1 MIKVPVSAGELLDK
15 ISILRIKGDRLTDD
29 GKRRNVVFELQQLE
43 AIAEAEL
50 GSRSKYGSLFT
61 DLLTVNAKLWDIE
74 EGKRDCERRKA
85 FDDQFI
91 ALARAVYLENDR
103 RAQIKRALNELLGSE
118 IVEEKSYAAY

>member
-1 MIKVPVSAGELLDK
+1 M
-15 ISILRIKGDRLTDD
+15 
-29 GKRRNVVFELQQLE
+29 FELQQLE
-43 AIAEAEL
+43 AIAEAEV

-103 RAQIKRALNELLGSE
+103 RAQISAHSTSCSARRSWRRRATLLTVGGRNGRGRHRPS
-118 IVEEKSYAAY
+118 SA

>member
-15 ISILRIKGDRLTDD
+15 ISILRIKAERLADE
-29 GKRRNVVFELQQLE
+29 GKRRNVLFELQQLE

-50 GSRSKYGSLFT
+50 GSDTKYGALFD
-61 DLLTVNAKLWDIE
+61 DLLNVNSKLWDIE

-85 FDDQFI
+85 FDDHFV
-91 ALARAVYLENDR
+91 ALARSVYLENDR

-118 IVEEKSYAAY
+118 IVEEKSYAKY